1 MSKENKS
8 VITCD
13 LDGKLETYSESAQ
26 ELFGYTPKEVIGKV
40 RVSDFSDGQVV
51 LGHVVG
57 CWMKPLKMAPGKVIR
72 FSSTKMDTKFP
83 VILKLLLQKEK
94 MASILATAV

>member
-13 LDGKLETYSESAQ
+13 LDGKLETYSEGAQ

-51 LGHVVG
+51 LGLSLIH
-57 CWMKPLKMAPGKVIR
+57 I
-72 FSSTKMDTKFP
+72 
-83 VILKLLLQKEK
+83 
-94 MASILATAV
+94 